1 MKKILLLFALS
12 LMCFSAF
19 SQDAVSLEGVAGL
32 NISQQLVGSTKTGYR
47 PGFHVGVRANY
58 YITNPNTMDGL
69 YANAALLLSLK
80 GGKVVF
86 DSNSSTLTSPCYL
99 EAPVHVGYM
108 YPITGNVDLFGEL
121 GPYFA
126 FGLFGTSKTVLVG
139 AASSTTGYFGSST
152 RRFDLGVGARIGA
165 RFLSQYSFSLG
176 YDYGLARLYNDDTQ
190 SRNYNLYLSFGYDF

>member
-1 MKKILLLFALS
+1 
-12 LMCFSAF
+12 MCFTAF
-19 SQDAVSLEGVAGL
+19 AQDAISLEGVAGL
-32 NISQQLVGSTKTGYR
+32 NISKQLAGSSMSGYR

-58 YITNPNTMDGL
+58 YITNPNTADGL
-69 YANAALLLSLK
+69 YANGALLLSLK
-80 GGKVVF
+80 GGKTVF
-86 DSNSSTLTSPCYL
+86 DSKSYNLTSPCYL
-99 EAPVHVGYM
+99 ELPVHIGYL

-126 FGLFGTSKTVLVG
+126 FGLFGTSKTVLGTV
-139 AASSTTGYFGSST
+139 ASSTDGYFDSST
-152 RRFDLGVGARIGA
+152 KRFDLGVGARIGA